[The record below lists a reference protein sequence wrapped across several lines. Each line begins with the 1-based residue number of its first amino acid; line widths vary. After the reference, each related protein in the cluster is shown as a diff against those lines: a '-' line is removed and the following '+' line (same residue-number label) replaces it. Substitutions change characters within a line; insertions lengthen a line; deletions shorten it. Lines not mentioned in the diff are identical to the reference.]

1 MTVEQGELVFFGPRH
16 CDNAAVPTDEEKKR
30 LVDRNCPT
38 SPFSRFIGNDSAL
51 RKMSAAAYTALG
63 RDNHQM
69 QELAFSI
76 FGASSTGKTTLV
88 RLYVEITKLPYMEI
102 SPKSLRTPED
112 LFKIM
117 QICFDDE
124 GVPLIEQTTNHYSLP
139 PCVIFIDEVHAL
151 SNGIVDSL
159 LKATEFNDAKFM
171 TETGKIIDTKKVTWM
186 IATTDEGKLFDAFRT
201 RFSPIV
207 LKLLNKSDVSKIVKL
222 ANKDLPD
229 EVCALVAHYNSRVPR
244 KALEFARYMRM
255 VSAMQP
261 TDSWE
266 AIAMQVAEDEGIDKW
281 GMHETH
287 LKILKAL
294 GHGPIAKARIALI
307 AGRKE
312 EEVDRNILPW
322 LLTET
327 DDQAPL
333 IGVSQR
339 GYVITTEGLAE
350 LERRGIP
357 HAGPSALNVGV

>member
-1 MTVEQGELVFFGPRH
+1 
-16 CDNAAVPTDEEKKR
+16 
-30 LVDRNCPT
+30 
-38 SPFSRFIGNDSAL
+38 
-51 RKMSAAAYTALG
+51 
-63 RDNHQM
+63 
-69 QELAFSI
+69 
-76 FGASSTGKTTLV
+76 
-88 RLYVEITKLPYMEI
+88 
-102 SPKSLRTPED
+102 
-112 LFKIM
+112 
-117 QICFDDE
+117 
-124 GVPLIEQTTNHYSLP
+124 
-139 PCVIFIDEVHAL
+139 
-151 SNGIVDSL
+151 
-159 LKATEFNDAKFM
+159 
-171 TETGKIIDTKKVTWM
+171 
-186 IATTDEGKLFDAFRT
+186 
-201 RFSPIV
+201 
-207 LKLLNKSDVSKIVKL
+207 
-222 ANKDLPD
+222 
-229 EVCALVAHYNSRVPR
+229 
-244 KALEFARYMRM
+244 MRM